1 MQPNT
6 VERFLWRKGFSQFL
20 PEIPYTS
27 LNSRMGKLQ
36 LCSYLERYGLGVI
49 RGVDI
54 ETGMVAKVGNQ
65 IGNVRVT
72 NYGSIF
78 DVQDKGAEATN
89 LAFTSQRIR
98 AHTDNPYRDPF
109 PGVQMLHCLESAEEG
124 GATMFIDGFRVAEE
138 LRIQDPEAFRMLA
151 ATSHPFEY
159 RDPDEGVLLRATA
172 PVIQLDQAND
182 VQRITFNNRSAAAL
196 PASFPNLEE
205 YYRAWA
211 AFDFLANSD
220 DYAVKL
226 LMRPGDLAIWLNGRV
241 MHGRESY
248 CAGGRR
254 HIQGAYLDQD
264 EIHSSVMAALAEG
277 VDISSFD
284 VHKLAANI
292 CMEVLSSLRRTAEE
306 DPFREAL
313 KLATAA
319 RRSGA
324 GSDIILACLMHAAS
338 RPHTL
343 EIWTQ
348 VAQANFRQLLDLG
361 ETISPLARMGFSAEV
376 VAFAQKVEDGWR
388 FDGLSR
394 EEQQKFLAIPE
405 AEMLLQC
412 IRACRDGMAPS
423 MPDSFHGLLHEH
435 FQQQSK

>member
-1 MQPNT
+1 PSVDHCTSAESELHVSWSDGLQSQYPWSWLERQMQPNT

-20 PEIPYTS
+20 PEIPHTS

-138 LRIQDPEAFRMLA
+138 LRIQDPQAFRMLA

-254 HIQGAYLDQD
+254 HIQGAYLDQ
-264 EIHSSVMAALAEG
+264 
-277 VDISSFD
+277 
-284 VHKLAANI
+284 
-292 CMEVLSSLRRTAEE
+292 
-306 DPFREAL
+306 
-313 KLATAA
+313 
-319 RRSGA
+319 
-324 GSDIILACLMHAAS
+324 
-338 RPHTL
+338 
-343 EIWTQ
+343 
-348 VAQANFRQLLDLG
+348 
-361 ETISPLARMGFSAEV
+361 
-376 VAFAQKVEDGWR
+376 
-388 FDGLSR
+388 
-394 EEQQKFLAIPE
+394 
-405 AEMLLQC
+405 
-412 IRACRDGMAPS
+412 
-423 MPDSFHGLLHEH
+423 
-435 FQQQSK
+435 